1 MKRAR
6 HILSLLVGCLPILI
20 GAAPVPAEK
29 AVERAEAWFARKGTQ
44 WGRRASGRARSCSE
58 DGTNLFHLV
67 ALEGGGFVAVAA
79 DDAQPPIMGFSA
91 SDELPTPGDGNPLW
105 DLLGGDAAMRGRD
118 KGVASPRRGRRRGS
132 RRYVVRDV
140 TIARA
145 RQAAGLVV
153 KATTSA
159 RITNESGLDDVRV
172 SPLVQSKWDQKNVS
186 GKATYN
192 YYTPYNWH
200 CGCVATALAQ
210 LMRFHSYPTAS
221 VTPRTFTCYTNEV
234 ATSLTMKGGIYD
246 WNSMPLVPNSS
257 ITDAQREAIG
267 RICHDAGVAMRMQY
281 ASDGSGAFPYEY
293 DPLRNVFGFA
303 NAHSFL
309 TDAATNSLSDSEIR
323 TGILANLDAGY
334 PVLLSINTSSGNAGH
349 AILADGYGYA
359 DGTLY
364 CHLNMGWSGSYN
376 YWYAIPSI
384 PTYYSFSVVNAISF
398 NIFPD
403 RTGELVTGRVTDT
416 SGKPI
421 AGAAVSAS
429 MSYRQFGRPY
439 TVTTNVLTS
448 AKGVYFL
455 FAPAN
460 RSCTVT
466 LAATYRGESTT
477 NVMTYTSASASPT
490 SVDYATGEYWAPR
503 SGLVIGNSWG
513 NDFVIAVKT
522 FNGILCRG
530 ESKSEQPWR
539 AKAERLLGKEDVGL
553 GQCRQGVG
561 RCDTPP

>member
-1 MKRAR
+1 
-6 HILSLLVGCLPILI
+6 LPVLI
-20 GAAPVPAEK
+20 AAAPVPAEK
-29 AVERAEAWFARKGTQ
+29 AVERAEAWFARKGAH
-44 WGRRASGRARSCSE
+44 GRRLASGRARTCSE

-67 ALEGGGFVAVAA
+67 ALEGGGFVSVAA
-79 DDAQPPIMGFSA
+79 DDARPPIMGFSA

-105 DLLGGDAAMRGRD
+105 NLLGEDT
-118 KGVASPRRGRRRGS
+118 VARRRHRGA

-145 RQAAGLVV
+145 RHSAGQVA
-153 KATTSA
+153 KATASA
-159 RITNESGLDDVRV
+159 RITSESGLDDVRV
-172 SPLVQSKWDQKNVS
+172 SPLVQSKWDQKYVS

-210 LMRFHSYPTAS
+210 LMRFHGYPTAS
-221 VTPRTFTCYTNEV
+221 VTPRTFTCYTNEI
-234 ATSLTMKGGIYD
+234 AASLTMKGGVYD
-246 WNSMPLVPNSS
+246 WNAMPLVPNSS

-267 RICHDAGVAMRMQY
+267 RICYDAGVAMRMQY
-281 ASDGSGAFPYEY
+281 ASDGSGARPYEY

-303 NAHSFL
+303 NAHSYL
-309 TDAATNSLSDSEIR
+309 AASDTTSLSDSEIR

-334 PVLLSINTSSGNAGH
+334 PVLLGINNASGKAGH
-349 AILADGYGYA
+349 AIIADGYGYA

-384 PTYYSFSVVNAISF
+384 SAGGYAFSVVNSISF

-421 AGAAVSAS
+421 AGAVVNAS
-429 MSYRQFGRPY
+429 MSYRQGFRTY
-439 TVTTNVLTS
+439 TVTTNALTS
-448 AKGVYFL
+448 AKGIYFL

-460 RSCTVT
+460 RSCTVK

-477 NVMTYTSASASPT
+477 NVTTHTSASASPT
-490 SVDYATGEYWAPR
+490 SVDFATGEYWIPR
-503 SGLVIGNSWG
+503 TGLVIGNSWG
-513 NDFVIAVKT
+513 NDFVIEVKP
-522 FNGILCRG
+522 FHGILLR
-530 ESKSEQPWR
+530 
-539 AKAERLLGKEDVGL
+539 
-553 GQCRQGVG
+553 
-561 RCDTPP
+561 